1 MIKLTDTVWAQ
12 QYYFEKMGIAAI
24 IILAAAV
31 IFLTVLLYRALV
43 KIRNQAA
50 EINMLREI
58 VERLDNNDLMIKS
71 CISPERSRNLW
82 T

>member
-1 MIKLTDTVWAQ
+1 MD
-12 QYYFEKMGIAAI
+12 IAAI

-43 KIRNQAA
+43 KIRNQTA

-71 CISPERSRNLW
+71 CISPERSRNL
-82 T
+82 

>member
-1 MIKLTDTVWAQ
+1 
-12 QYYFEKMGIAAI
+12 MGIAAI

-58 VERLDNNDLMIKS
+58 VKRLDNNDLMIKS
-71 CISPERSRNLW
+71 CISPERSRNL
-82 T
+82 

>member
-1 MIKLTDTVWAQ
+1 
-12 QYYFEKMGIAAI
+12 MGIAAI

-50 EINMLREI
+50 ELNMLREI

-71 CISPERSRNLW
+71 CISPERSRNL
-82 T
+82 

>member
-1 MIKLTDTVWAQ
+1 
-12 QYYFEKMGIAAI
+12 MGIAAI

-31 IFLTVLLYRALV
+31 IFLTVLLYRASV
-43 KIRNQAA
+43 KIRSQAA

-71 CISPERSRNLW
+71 CISPERSRNL
-82 T
+82 

>member
-1 MIKLTDTVWAQ
+1 M
-12 QYYFEKMGIAAI
+12 EIAAI
-24 IILAAAV
+24 IILSAAV

-43 KIRNQAA
+43 KIRSQVA

-71 CISPERSRNLW
+71 CISPERSRNL
-82 T
+82 

>member
-1 MIKLTDTVWAQ
+1 MD
-12 QYYFEKMGIAAI
+12 IAAI

-71 CISPERSRNLW
+71 CISPERLTIRSQPPK
-82 T
+82 

>member
-1 MIKLTDTVWAQ
+1 M
-12 QYYFEKMGIAAI
+12 EIAAI

-43 KIRNQAA
+43 KIRSQAA

-58 VERLDNNDLMIKS
+58 VKRADHNDFKK
-71 CISPERSRNLW
+71 
-82 T
+82 

>member
-1 MIKLTDTVWAQ
+1 MD
-12 QYYFEKMGIAAI
+12 IAAI

-58 VERLDNNDLMIKS
+58 VERLDNNDLIIKS
-71 CISPERSRNLW
+71 CISPERSRNL
-82 T
+82 

>member
-1 MIKLTDTVWAQ
+1 
-12 QYYFEKMGIAAI
+12 MGIAAI

-50 EINMLREI
+50 EINIE
-58 VERLDNNDLMIKS
+58 V
-71 CISPERSRNLW
+71 IS

>member
-1 MIKLTDTVWAQ
+1 MK
-12 QYYFEKMGIAAI
+12 IAAI

-58 VERLDNNDLMIKS
+58 VERLDNNCLLYT
-71 CISPERSRNLW
+71 SPSPRDS
-82 T
+82 

>member
-1 MIKLTDTVWAQ
+1 MK
-12 QYYFEKMGIAAI
+12 IAAI

-71 CISPERSRNLW
+71 CISPERSRNL
-82 T
+82 

>member
-1 MIKLTDTVWAQ
+1 MDV
-12 QYYFEKMGIAAI
+12 AAI

-71 CISPERSRNLW
+71 CISPERSRNL
-82 T
+82 

>member
-1 MIKLTDTVWAQ
+1 MD
-12 QYYFEKMGIAAI
+12 IAAI

-43 KIRNQAA
+43 KIRSQAT

-71 CISPERSRNLW
+71 CISPERSRNL
-82 T
+82 

>member
-1 MIKLTDTVWAQ
+1 MD
-12 QYYFEKMGIAAI
+12 IAAI
-24 IILAAAV
+24 IILAATV

-43 KIRNQAA
+43 KIRSQAA

-71 CISPERSRNLW
+71 CISPERSRNL
-82 T
+82 

>member
-1 MIKLTDTVWAQ
+1 M
-12 QYYFEKMGIAAI
+12 EIAAI

-43 KIRNQAA
+43 KIRSQVA

-58 VERLDNNDLMIKS
+58 VKKSDHNNLMIKNY
-71 CISPERSRNLW
+71 ISTERGNNL
-82 T
+82 

>member
-1 MIKLTDTVWAQ
+1 M
-12 QYYFEKMGIAAI
+12 EIAAI
-24 IILAAAV
+24 IILSAAV

-71 CISPERSRNLW
+71 CISPERSRNL
-82 T
+82 

>member
-1 MIKLTDTVWAQ
+1 M
-12 QYYFEKMGIAAI
+12 EIAAI

-58 VERLDNNDLMIKS
+58 VERLDNNDLKIKS
-71 CISPERSRNLW
+71 CISPERSRNL
-82 T
+82 

>member
-1 MIKLTDTVWAQ
+1 MD
-12 QYYFEKMGIAAI
+12 IAAI

-43 KIRNQAA
+43 KIRNLAA

-71 CISPERSRNLW
+71 CISPERSRNL
-82 T
+82 

>member
-1 MIKLTDTVWAQ
+1 MD
-12 QYYFEKMGIAAI
+12 IAAI

-50 EINMLREI
+50 DINMLREI

-71 CISPERSRNLW
+71 CISPERSRNL
-82 T
+82 

>member
-1 MIKLTDTVWAQ
+1 MD
-12 QYYFEKMGIAAI
+12 IAAI

-58 VERLDNNDLMIKS
+58 VERLDNNYLMIKS
-71 CISPERSRNLW
+71 CISPERSRNL
-82 T
+82 

>member
-1 MIKLTDTVWAQ
+1 
-12 QYYFEKMGIAAI
+12 MGIAAI

-43 KIRNQAA
+43 KIRSQAT

-71 CISPERSRNLW
+71 CISPERSRNL
-82 T
+82 

>member
-1 MIKLTDTVWAQ
+1 MD
-12 QYYFEKMGIAAI
+12 IAAI
-24 IILAAAV
+24 IILSVVV

-43 KIRNQAA
+43 IIRNQAA

-71 CISPERSRNLW
+71 CISPERSRNL
-82 T
+82 

>member
-1 MIKLTDTVWAQ
+1 MD
-12 QYYFEKMGIAAI
+12 IAAI

-50 EINMLREI
+50 EISMLREI

-71 CISPERSRNLW
+71 CISPERSRNL
-82 T
+82 

>member
-1 MIKLTDTVWAQ
+1 
-12 QYYFEKMGIAAI
+12 MGIAAI
-24 IILAAAV
+24 IILSAAV

-43 KIRNQAA
+43 KIRSQVA

-71 CISPERSRNLW
+71 CISPERSRNL
-82 T
+82 

>member
-1 MIKLTDTVWAQ
+1 MD
-12 QYYFEKMGIAAI
+12 IAAI

-50 EINMLREI
+50 AINMLREI

-71 CISPERSRNLW
+71 CISPERSRNL
-82 T
+82 

>member
-1 MIKLTDTVWAQ
+1 MK
-12 QYYFEKMGIAAI
+12 IAAI

-31 IFLTVLLYRALV
+31 IFLTVLLYRASV
-43 KIRNQAA
+43 KIRSQAA

-71 CISPERSRNLW
+71 CISPERSRNL
-82 T
+82 

>member
-1 MIKLTDTVWAQ
+1 M
-12 QYYFEKMGIAAI
+12 EIAAI
-24 IILAAAV
+24 IILATAV

-43 KIRNQAA
+43 KIRNKAA

-71 CISPERSRNLW
+71 CISPERSRNL
-82 T
+82 

>member
-1 MIKLTDTVWAQ
+1 MD
-12 QYYFEKMGIAAI
+12 IAAI
-24 IILAAAV
+24 IILSAAV

-71 CISPERSRNLW
+71 CISPERSRNL
-82 T
+82 

>member
-1 MIKLTDTVWAQ
+1 MD
-12 QYYFEKMGIAAI
+12 IAAI
-24 IILAAAV
+24 IILAAVV

-71 CISPERSRNLW
+71 CISPERSRNL
-82 T
+82 

>member
-1 MIKLTDTVWAQ
+1 MD
-12 QYYFEKMGIAAI
+12 IAAI
-24 IILAAAV
+24 IILSAVV

-71 CISPERSRNLW
+71 CISPERSRNL
-82 T
+82 